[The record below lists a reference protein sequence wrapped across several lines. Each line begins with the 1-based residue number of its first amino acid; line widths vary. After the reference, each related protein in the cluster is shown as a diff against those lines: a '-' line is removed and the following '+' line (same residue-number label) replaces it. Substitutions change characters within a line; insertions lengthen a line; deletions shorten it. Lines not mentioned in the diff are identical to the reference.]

1 MPPCFAAM
9 LNNVSPFDFK
19 TLRHTRTFCL
29 FFFNMSLPA
38 DPVLTVWQLLR
49 LQTLLRMLRSNAVSA
64 TSDDSNDGGEAS
76 QPRLVNIHFQQS
88 SVVQSFVEK
97 SFDQLCE
104 VCAAC
109 GWVVEA
115 HQPKGLGGVAVSL
128 FKTVPASGGASG
140 DAASPLTV
148 DDADMY
154 IAAVD
159 EALVA
164 RCVAGEWSVEQAVQN
179 VVESAGSLWSN
190 MLSLST
196 LAPSDPMMSQLGMMG
211 AGGGEFNPEM
221 FKMMLA
227 AGTKPSTAAAA
238 GPSEDDAAL
247 KDALHNGVKVS
258 LVVGAGDAGRGSAT
272 YDDTTKVLRVVLPIS
287 TTSSPASQ
295 LCCGVALAMEKAV
308 EVWHAAS
315 ARHAGYRPA
324 QRGGGAGVPPL
335 LLFAAVISGD
345 RKQRSSLLRF
355 PRPLLEQ
362 VLWYL
367 SSTEQRDDA
376 APPIVVAEGCINAAQ
391 YLRHVAQHRLEVE
404 FPQPIQDE
412 EPLEEESDEAYFAR
426 IRPKTY
432 LDLCASYLPSRI
444 KN

>member
-1 MPPCFAAM
+1 MFRSNADQTF
-9 LNNVSPFDFK
+9 LLLI
-19 TLRHTRTFCL
+19 LRHIHVPLSFL
-29 FFFNMSLPA
+29 YMSLPA
-38 DPVLTVWQLLR
+38 DPALTVWQLLR

-64 TSDDSNDGGEAS
+64 ASDDSNDGGEAS
-76 QPRLVNIHFQQS
+76 QPRLVNIHFQES

-97 SFDQLCE
+97 SFDQLRE

-128 FKTVPASGGASG
+128 FKTVPTSGGASG

-159 EALVA
+159 DALVA
-164 RCVAGEWSVEQAVQN
+164 RCSAGEWSVEQAVQN
-179 VVESAGSLWSN
+179 VVQSAGSLWSN

-227 AGTKPSTAAAA
+227 AGAKPSTAPA
-238 GPSEDDAAL
+238 GPSDDDVAL
-247 KDALHNGVKVS
+247 IDALQKGVKVS
-258 LVVGAGDAGRGSAT
+258 LVVGAGDAGRGSAM
-272 YDDTTKVLRVVLPIS
+272 YEDTTKELRIVLPPS
-287 TTSSPASQ
+287 TASSPASQ

-324 QRGGGAGVPPL
+324 QRGVGAGVPPL

-367 SSTEQRDDA
+367 STTEQRDDA
-376 APPIVVAEGCINAAQ
+376 ASIVVAEGCIDAAQ

-404 FPQPIQDE
+404 FPQPMQDE